1 MCVCILP
8 RFIQSAPITRPVH
21 KVSTKSPTEGI
32 FCYYIRVGEIPRS
45 FHSNFHHMR
54 KIERAMNFA
63 ISNKGNWS
71 SSNTQVTFNESTNCS
86 NVFLHGHNIA
96 TVDHTTNAVKL
107 SSCGWQTNTTKS
119 RLNAILSEV
128 KYGCSVFQ
136 KQWNWYVSFNRQT
149 QDFIDGMILTDSH
162 FLEVAI

>member
-1 MCVCILP
+1 MCLCILP
-8 RFIQSAPITRPVH
+8 RFIQSTLEGQPVH
-21 KVSTKSPTEGI
+21 KVSTISPIVGI
-32 FCYYIRVGEIPRS
+32 FCYYIRVGEIPHL
-45 FHSNFHHMR
+45 FTLIFHHMR

-86 NVFLHGHNIA
+86 SVFLHGHNIA
-96 TVDHTTNAVKL
+96 TFDHNLKAVKI
-107 SSCGWQTNTTKS
+107 SSCGWTTNTTKS

-136 KQWNWYVSFNRQT
+136 KQWNWYVSFRGQT
-149 QDFIDGMILTDSH
+149 QDFVDGMILIDANH
-162 FLEVAI
+162 LEVA